1 MQLTRMAWR
10 NVWRNKRRS
19 WVTIVAMALGLWV
32 MIGYAGLVRGY
43 LHQMERQIL
52 DVEVGDVQ
60 VHAPGFRDDPSLYR
74 RIDDAAAIG
83 ERLGVAG
90 FRASARLL
98 GAGLAAAEDNSS
110 GAQLIGVDVAKDA
123 QVSAVHDAVDKGQ
136 WLDPKE
142 PAGVVV
148 GRYLART
155 LELAPGDELV
165 LLSQASD
172 GSMAND
178 LYRVRGI
185 LGPVGGGVD
194 RGGVFLTEAAFREL
208 MGVPTGAH
216 RIIVRAPEGM
226 PLPAAK
232 AGVVAA
238 AGEAEVTTAMNTS
251 TLAAM
256 AWRNIWR
263 NRRRTLVT
271 LASIIF
277 GTFLAVFLTGMGDA
291 TYGKMIDTAAKM
303 GNGHVTVQH
312 RLQTEAPAPK
322 RFVRGATGLA
332 AQVVQTPG
340 VRGAAARIMA
350 TAMVAAGGESRGAAL
365 IGIDVGSE
373 SKDSLATLGG
383 VAEGALFAQDD
394 THGALLGADLA
405 RHLGVELGSKVVFT
419 LTDRNGEIVTGL
431 LRVRGLLQT
440 GSPDADSGLVI
451 APLQTLQKALGYG
464 PEDATLVA
472 VLVDDQRATASVA
485 RAPHPLQNGDRA
497 VLTATLLSALLPA
510 WIAGRVNPT
519 TAIKLV

>member
-1 MQLTRMAWR
+1 MQLTSMAWR

-19 WVTIVAMALGLWV
+19 WVTIIAMALGLWV

-43 LHQMERQIL
+43 LRQMERQIL

-83 ERLGVAG
+83 ERLGAAG

-123 QVSAVHDAVDKGQ
+123 QVSAVHDAVDKGA

-208 MGVPTGAH
+208 MGVPSGAH

-226 PLPAAK
+226 TLPAAK

-238 AGEAEVTTAMNTS
+238 AGQAEVMTWRELLPVLAQMFDAVMGAMTMGFLVVFVAVGIVLLNTM
-251 TLAAM
+251 LM
-256 AWRNIWR
+256 
-263 NRRRTLVT
+263 
-271 LASIIF
+271 
-277 GTFLAVFLTGMGDA
+277 AVFERIREFGVLKAIGFG
-291 TYGKMIDTAAKM
+291 
-303 GNGHVTVQH
+303 
-312 RLQTEAPAPK
+312 P
-322 RFVRGATGLA
+322 GAVLGLVLLESA
-332 AQVVQTPG
+332 VQTALG
-340 VRGAAARIMA
+340 VGIGAGLSLPTVWYLQRYGLQMGPDEGITIAGVTTSRTWYAAPNAETWLLPIAVLLFVVGAAVIYPA
-350 TAMVAAGGESRGAAL
+350 VKAAL
-365 IGIDVGSE
+365 IRPIE
-373 SKDSLATLGG
+373 AI
-383 VAEGALFAQDD
+383 
-394 THGALLGADLA
+394 
-405 RHLGVELGSKVVFT
+405 RH
-419 LTDRNGEIVTGL
+419 R
-431 LRVRGLLQT
+431 
-440 GSPDADSGLVI
+440 
-451 APLQTLQKALGYG
+451 
-464 PEDATLVA
+464 
-472 VLVDDQRATASVA
+472 
-485 RAPHPLQNGDRA
+485 
-497 VLTATLLSALLPA
+497 
-510 WIAGRVNPT
+510 
-519 TAIKLV
+519 